1 MCNTV
6 NNETKKGKFMD
17 QKKSN
22 HPAVYKVIVAVLSI
36 VILGLSGFFIYQ
48 IQALHV
54 LPGNLLIPI
63 CVMIGLIVVIMLV
76 LWNFYQHVT
85 WARIVLTILNIAM
98 LCVFSVGNFYL
109 YKTNDTLQVVTAQK
123 KEVKN
128 TVSLLVKNDSG
139 IQTIHDL
146 NEKAIGKLNSIDALG
161 TTKMITHLQEQFG
174 VDTES
179 LLPFQ
184 VHSYDSVEKE
194 VEALY
199 NNEVQAIILN
209 ESYRTNVLEY
219 EPYANFNNEVRSID
233 EVVYYTKVDNEAM
246 AVPEITKNAFNIL
259 ISGNDTYGDVGELSR
274 SDVNMVV
281 TVNPQTRTVLLTS
294 IPRDCYVEFVCDEQ
308 DACLA
313 GASDKITHTGL
324 HGINTTKKTVE
335 NLLGITVNYTFR
347 ANFSSVME
355 IVDAI
360 GGIDVEIPEGM
371 AVETFY
377 ANNTL
382 EGVHEGMNHLQG
394 ERALAFA
401 RERYAYIDGDNQR
414 VRNQQTVLKAIFA
427 KATSPEIIVNY
438 SSLLDAFQGAFD
450 TTLSQDEI
458 TTLIKYQIQEN
469 PQWKFESYQLTGEGA
484 QLLSPEL
491 GQTAYVTVVD
501 PYSITLAHDK
511 IEAVLQGESADSIET
526 PVSGFSSQTG
536 ETTTGQEQEY
546 YAPSQYDDPSM
557 YYDPY
562 PLEQPGM
569 ETEEPGIPW
578 QDEMTVPEEE
588 Q

>member
-1 MCNTV
+1 MEMKNK
-6 NNETKKGKFMD
+6 NKL
-17 QKKSN
+17 
-22 HPAVYKVIVAVLSI
+22 YKCITIGVSI
-36 VILGLSGFFIYQ
+36 AILGLAGYFLYQ
-48 IQALHV
+48 IQNLQV
-54 LPGNLLIPI
+54 LPNNLLIPI
-63 CVMIGLIVVIMLV
+63 CVAISLIVLIFVI
-76 LWNFYQHVT
+76 LWNYYQHLT
-85 WARIVLTILNIAM
+85 WAKVLLSIVNIAM
-98 LCVFSVGNFYL
+98 LIVFSVGNFYL
-109 YKTNDTLQVVTAQK
+109 YKTHDTLQVVTTQQ

-128 TVSLLVKNDSG
+128 TISLLVKNESE

-146 NEKAIGKLNSIDALG
+146 NEKKVGRLNAIDTVG
-161 TTKMITHLQEQFG
+161 TTQMLSHLQEQYG

-179 LLPFQ
+179 LLPFE
-184 VHSYDSVEKE
+184 VVGFDSVEKE

-233 EVVYYTKVDNEAM
+233 EVVYYTKIDNDAL
-246 AVPEITKNAFNIL
+246 AVPEITKNSFNIL

-281 TVNPQTRTVLLTS
+281 TVNPETKTVLLTS
-294 IPRDCYVEFVCDEQ
+294 IPRDSYVEFVCDEQ
-308 DACLA
+308 DGCIA
-313 GASDKITHTGL
+313 GSNDKITHTGL

-335 NLLGITVNYTFR
+335 NLLGITINYTFR

-377 ANNTL
+377 ANHTL

-450 TTLSQDEI
+450 TTLSKDEI

-469 PQWKFESYQLTGEGA
+469 PQWKFESYQLTGEGD

-491 GQTAYVTVVD
+491 GQTAYVTIVD
-501 PYSITLAHDK
+501 PYSVTLAHDK
-511 IEAVLQGESADSIET
+511 IEAVLKGESADSIET
-526 PVSGFSSQTG
+526 PVSDFSSGTSNG
-536 ETTTGQEQEY
+536 
-546 YAPSQYDDPSM
+546 YDQNSSNDYSEPI

-562 PLEQPGM
+562 QEPQSYDSFVDDGSQIEDLENQEDYPTI
-569 ETEEPGIPW
+569 EDQTEPQE
-578 QDEMTVPEEE
+578 
-588 Q
+588 

>member
-128 TVSLLVKNDSG
+128 TVSLLVKNDSE
-139 IQTIHDL
+139 IQSIHDL

-562 PLEQPGM
+562 
-569 ETEEPGIPW
+569 
-578 QDEMTVPEEE
+578 
-588 Q
+588 

>member
-1 MCNTV
+1 M
-6 NNETKKGKFMD
+6 
-17 QKKSN
+17 
-22 HPAVYKVIVAVLSI
+22 YKR
-36 VILGLSGFFIYQ
+36 Q
-48 IQALHV
+48 
-54 LPGNLLIPI
+54 
-63 CVMIGLIVVIMLV
+63 
-76 LWNFYQHVT
+76 
-85 WARIVLTILNIAM
+85 
-98 LCVFSVGNFYL
+98 
-109 YKTNDTLQVVTAQK
+109 
-123 KEVKN
+123 
-128 TVSLLVKNDSG
+128 
-139 IQTIHDL
+139 
-146 NEKAIGKLNSIDALG
+146 GKLNSIDALG

-174 VDTES
+174 VDTGS

-184 VHSYDSVEKE
+184 VNSYDSVEKE

-536 ETTTGQEQEY
+536 ENTAGQEQEY
-546 YAPSQYDDPSM
+546 YDPSQYDDPSM

-562 PLEQPGM
+562 LQEQPGI
-569 ETEEPGIPW
+569 ETEEPGIPS
-578 QDEMTVPEEE
+578 QDEITVPEEE

>member
-1 MCNTV
+1 
-6 NNETKKGKFMD
+6 MD

-98 LCVFSVGNFYL
+98 LCIFSVGNFYL

-128 TVSLLVKNDSG
+128 TVSLLVKNDSE
-139 IQTIHDL
+139 IQSIHDL

-458 TTLIKYQIQEN
+458 TILIKYQIQEN

-546 YAPSQYDDPSM
+546 YDPSQYDDPSM

>member
-1 MCNTV
+1 
-6 NNETKKGKFMD
+6 MD

-128 TVSLLVKNDSG
+128 TVSLLVKNDSE
-139 IQTIHDL
+139 IQSIHDL

>member
-1 MCNTV
+1 
-6 NNETKKGKFMD
+6 MD

-63 CVMIGLIVVIMLV
+63 CVMIGLIVVIMLA

-85 WARIVLTILNIAM
+85 WSRVVLTILNIAM

-128 TVSLLVKNDSG
+128 TVSLLVKNDSE
-139 IQTIHDL
+139 IQSIHDL

-184 VHSYDSVEKE
+184 VNSYDSVEKE

>member
-1 MCNTV
+1 
-6 NNETKKGKFMD
+6 MD

>member
-1 MCNTV
+1 MEMKNK
-6 NNETKKGKFMD
+6 NKL
-17 QKKSN
+17 
-22 HPAVYKVIVAVLSI
+22 YKCITIGVSI
-36 VILGLSGFFIYQ
+36 AILGLAGYFLYQ
-48 IQALHV
+48 IQNLQV
-54 LPGNLLIPI
+54 LPNNLLIPI
-63 CVMIGLIVVIMLV
+63 CVAISLIVLIFVI
-76 LWNFYQHVT
+76 LWNYYQHLT
-85 WARIVLTILNIAM
+85 WAKVLLSIVNIAM
-98 LCVFSVGNFYL
+98 LIVFSVGNFYL
-109 YKTNDTLQVVTAQK
+109 YKTHDTLQVVTTQQ

-128 TVSLLVKNDSG
+128 TISLLVKNESE

-146 NEKAIGKLNSIDALG
+146 NEKKVGRLNAIDTVG
-161 TTKMITHLQEQFG
+161 TTQMLSHLQEQYG

-179 LLPFQ
+179 LLPFE
-184 VHSYDSVEKE
+184 VVGFDSVEKE

-199 NNEVQAIILN
+199 NDEVQAIILN

-233 EVVYYTKVDNEAM
+233 EVVYYTKIDNDAL
-246 AVPEITKNAFNIL
+246 AVPEITKNSFNIL

-281 TVNPQTRTVLLTS
+281 TVNPETKTVLLTS
-294 IPRDCYVEFVCDEQ
+294 IPRDSYVEFVCDEQ
-308 DACLA
+308 DACIA
-313 GASDKITHTGL
+313 GSNDKITHTGL

-335 NLLGITVNYTFR
+335 NLLGITINYTFR

-377 ANNTL
+377 ANHTL

-450 TTLSQDEI
+450 TTLSKDEI

-469 PQWKFESYQLTGEGA
+469 PQWKFESYQLTGEGD

-491 GQTAYVTVVD
+491 GQTAYVTIVD
-501 PYSITLAHDK
+501 PYSVTLAHDK
-511 IEAVLQGESADSIET
+511 IEAVLKGESADSIET
-526 PVSGFSSQTG
+526 PVSDFSSGTSNG
-536 ETTTGQEQEY
+536 
-546 YAPSQYDDPSM
+546 DDQNSSNDYSEPI

-562 PLEQPGM
+562 QEPQSYDSFVDDGSQIEDLENQEDYPTI
-569 ETEEPGIPW
+569 EDQTEPQE
-578 QDEMTVPEEE
+578 
-588 Q
+588 

>member
-1 MCNTV
+1 
-6 NNETKKGKFMD
+6 MD

-63 CVMIGLIVVIMLV
+63 CVMIGLIVVIMLA

-85 WARIVLTILNIAM
+85 WSRVVLTILNIAM

-128 TVSLLVKNDSG
+128 TVSLLVKNDSE
-139 IQTIHDL
+139 IQSIHDL

>member
-1 MCNTV
+1 MM
-6 NNETKKGKFMD
+6 ETEKNKNLKI
-17 QKKSN
+17 
-22 HPAVYKVIVAVLSI
+22 YKYLVFLFSALC
-36 VILGLSGFFIYQ
+36 LGLAGFFIYQ
-48 IQALHV
+48 IQNLQV
-54 LPGNLLIPI
+54 LPNNLLIPI
-63 CVMIGLIVVIMLV
+63 CVVIGLVVLILLA
-76 LWNFYQHVT
+76 LWNYYQHLN
-85 WARIVLTILNIAM
+85 WARIVLSILNIAM
-98 LCVFSVGNFYL
+98 LIVFSVGNFYL
-109 YKTNDTLQVVTAQK
+109 YKTHDTLQVVTTQQ

-128 TVSLLVKNDSG
+128 TVSLLVKNESE
-139 IQTIHDL
+139 IQNIQDL
-146 NEKAIGKLNSIDALG
+146 NEKAVGKLASIDTLG
-161 TTKMITHLQEQFG
+161 TTKMITHLQDQFG

-184 VHSYDSVEKE
+184 INTYDSVEKE

-199 NNEVQAIILN
+199 NGEVQAIILN

-246 AVPEITKNAFNIL
+246 AVPEITKNSFNIL

-281 TVNPQTRTVLLTS
+281 TVNPETQTVLLTS
-294 IPRDCYVEFVCDEQ
+294 IPRDSYVEFVCDEQ

-313 GASDKITHTGL
+313 GANDKITHTGL

-335 NLLGITVNYTFR
+335 NLLGITINYTFR

-377 ANNTL
+377 ANHTL

-401 RERYAYIDGDNQR
+401 RERYAYVDGDNQR

-450 TTLSQDEI
+450 TTLSKDEI

-491 GQTAYVTVVD
+491 GQTAYVTIVD
-501 PYSITLAHDK
+501 PYSVTLAHDK
-511 IEAVLQGESADSIET
+511 IEAVLKGESADSIET
-526 PVSGFSSQTG
+526 PVSDFTRGTSSG
-536 ETTTGQEQEY
+536 VDSEFESEYGQD
-546 YAPSQYDDPSM
+546 SFDPSF
-557 YYDPY
+557 YTDSYDSSYDIYQGEEEPTQY
-562 PLEQPGM
+562 ISEENGDSVFSDS
-569 ETEEPGIPW
+569 ETEN
-578 QDEMTVPEEE
+578 
-588 Q
+588 

>member
-1 MCNTV
+1 MM
-6 NNETKKGKFMD
+6 ETEKNKNLKI
-17 QKKSN
+17 
-22 HPAVYKVIVAVLSI
+22 YKYLVFLFSALC
-36 VILGLSGFFIYQ
+36 LGLAGFFIYQ
-48 IQALHV
+48 IQNLQV
-54 LPGNLLIPI
+54 LPNNLLVPI
-63 CVMIGLIVVIMLV
+63 CVVIGLVVLILLA
-76 LWNFYQHVT
+76 LWNYYQHLN
-85 WARIVLTILNIAM
+85 WARIVLSILNIAM
-98 LCVFSVGNFYL
+98 LLVFSIGNFYL
-109 YKTNDTLQVVTAQK
+109 YKTHNTLAVVTTQP

-128 TVSLLVKNDSG
+128 TVSLLVKNESE
-139 IQTIHDL
+139 IQNVQDL
-146 NEKAIGKLNSIDALG
+146 NQKKVGKLTSIDPLG
-161 TTKMITHLQEQFG
+161 TTKMITHLQEDQFG

-179 LLPFQ
+179 LLTFEILNN
-184 VHSYDSVEKE
+184 DSVEKE

-199 NNEVQAIILN
+199 NGEVQAIILN
-209 ESYRTNVLEY
+209 DSYRTNVLEY

-246 AVPEITKNAFNIL
+246 AVPEITKNSFNIL

-281 TVNPQTRTVLLTS
+281 SVNPETKTVLLTS
-294 IPRDCYVEFVCDEQ
+294 IPRDSYVEFVCDEQ
-308 DACLA
+308 DACIA
-313 GASDKITHTGL
+313 GANDKITHTGL

-335 NLLGITVNYTFR
+335 NLLGITINYTFR

-377 ANNTL
+377 ANHTL

-401 RERYAYIDGDNQR
+401 RERYAYVDGDNQR

-450 TTLSQDEI
+450 TTLSKDEI

-491 GQTAYVTVVD
+491 GQTAYVTIVD
-501 PYSITLAHDK
+501 PYSVTLAHDK
-511 IEAVLQGESADSIET
+511 IEAVLKGESADSIET
-526 PVSGFSSQTG
+526 PVSDFTSGTSNGADSG
-536 ETTTGQEQEY
+536 YESGYSDEY
-546 YAPSQYDDPSM
+546 VDPSL

-562 PLEQPGM
+562 QQT
-569 ETEEPGIPW
+569 ETYDSFTEDSSENDMTESTPEE
-578 QDEMTVPEEE
+578 DMTVPEETVE
-588 Q
+588 

>member
-1 MCNTV
+1 MRRGIVMEMKNK
-6 NNETKKGKFMD
+6 NKL
-17 QKKSN
+17 
-22 HPAVYKVIVAVLSI
+22 YKCITIGVSI
-36 VILGLSGFFIYQ
+36 AILGLAGYFLYQ
-48 IQALHV
+48 IQNLQV
-54 LPGNLLIPI
+54 LPNNLLIPI
-63 CVMIGLIVVIMLV
+63 CVAISLIVLIFVI
-76 LWNFYQHVT
+76 LWNYYQHLT
-85 WARIVLTILNIAM
+85 WAKVLLSIVNIAM
-98 LCVFSVGNFYL
+98 LIVFSVGNFYL
-109 YKTNDTLQVVTAQK
+109 YKTHDTLQVVTTQQ

-128 TVSLLVKNDSG
+128 TISLLVKNESE

-146 NEKAIGKLNSIDALG
+146 NEKKVGRLNAIDTVG
-161 TTKMITHLQEQFG
+161 TTQMLSHLQEQYG

-179 LLPFQ
+179 LLPFE
-184 VHSYDSVEKE
+184 VVGFDSVEKE

-199 NNEVQAIILN
+199 NDEVQAIILN

-233 EVVYYTKVDNEAM
+233 EVVYYTKIDNDAL
-246 AVPEITKNAFNIL
+246 AVPEITKNSFNIL

-281 TVNPQTRTVLLTS
+281 TVNPETKTVLLTS
-294 IPRDCYVEFVCDEQ
+294 IPRDSYVEFVCDEQ
-308 DACLA
+308 DACIA
-313 GASDKITHTGL
+313 GSNDKITHTGL

-335 NLLGITVNYTFR
+335 NLLGITINYTFR

-377 ANNTL
+377 ANHTL

-450 TTLSQDEI
+450 TTLSKDEI

-469 PQWKFESYQLTGEGA
+469 PQWKFESYQLTGEGD

-491 GQTAYVTVVD
+491 GQTAYVTIVD
-501 PYSITLAHDK
+501 PYSVTLAHDK
-511 IEAVLQGESADSIET
+511 IEAVLKGESADSIET
-526 PVSGFSSQTG
+526 PVSDFSSGTSNG
-536 ETTTGQEQEY
+536 
-546 YAPSQYDDPSM
+546 DDQNSSNDYSEPI

-562 PLEQPGM
+562 QEPQSYDSFVDDGSQIEDLENQEDYPTI
-569 ETEEPGIPW
+569 EDQTEPQE
-578 QDEMTVPEEE
+578 
-588 Q
+588 

>member
-1 MCNTV
+1 M
-6 NNETKKGKFMD
+6 
-17 QKKSN
+17 
-22 HPAVYKVIVAVLSI
+22 
-36 VILGLSGFFIYQ
+36 
-48 IQALHV
+48 
-54 LPGNLLIPI
+54 IPI
-63 CVMIGLIVVIMLV
+63 CVVIGLVVLILLA
-76 LWNFYQHVT
+76 LWNYYQHLN
-85 WARIVLTILNIAM
+85 WARIVLSILNIAM
-98 LCVFSVGNFYL
+98 LIVFSVGNFYL
-109 YKTNDTLQVVTAQK
+109 YKTHDTLQVVTTQQ

-128 TVSLLVKNDSG
+128 TVSLLVKNESE
-139 IQTIHDL
+139 IQNIQDL
-146 NEKAIGKLNSIDALG
+146 NEKAVGKLASIDTLG
-161 TTKMITHLQEQFG
+161 TTKMITHLQDQFG

-184 VHSYDSVEKE
+184 INTYDSVEKE

-199 NNEVQAIILN
+199 NGEVQAIILN

-246 AVPEITKNAFNIL
+246 AVPEITKNSFNIL

-281 TVNPQTRTVLLTS
+281 TVNPETQTVLLTS
-294 IPRDCYVEFVCDEQ
+294 IPRDSYVEFVCDEQ

-313 GASDKITHTGL
+313 GANDKITHTGL

-335 NLLGITVNYTFR
+335 NLLGITINYTFR

-377 ANNTL
+377 ANHTL

-401 RERYAYIDGDNQR
+401 RERYAYVDGDNQR

-450 TTLSQDEI
+450 TTLSKDEI

-491 GQTAYVTVVD
+491 GQTAYVTIVD
-501 PYSITLAHDK
+501 PYSVTLAHDK
-511 IEAVLQGESADSIET
+511 IEAVLKGESADSIET
-526 PVSGFSSQTG
+526 PVSDFTSGTSNGADS
-536 ETTTGQEQEY
+536 EYESEYGQD
-546 YAPSQYDDPSM
+546 SFDPSF
-557 YYDPY
+557 YTDSYDSSYDIYQGEEEPTQY
-562 PLEQPGM
+562 ISEENGDSVFSDS
-569 ETEEPGIPW
+569 ETEN
-578 QDEMTVPEEE
+578 
-588 Q
+588 

>member
-1 MCNTV
+1 
-6 NNETKKGKFMD
+6 MD

-22 HPAVYKVIVAVLSI
+22 HPAVYKGIVAVLSI

-98 LCVFSVGNFYL
+98 LCIFSVGNFYL

-128 TVSLLVKNDSG
+128 TVSLLVKNDSE
-139 IQTIHDL
+139 IQSIHDL

-281 TVNPQTRTVLLTS
+281 TVNPQTKTVLLTS

-546 YAPSQYDDPSM
+546 YDPSQYDDPSM

>member
-1 MCNTV
+1 
-6 NNETKKGKFMD
+6 MD

-54 LPGNLLIPI
+54 LPRNLLIPI
-63 CVMIGLIVVIMLV
+63 CVMIGLIVVIMLA

-85 WARIVLTILNIAM
+85 WSRVVLTILNIAM

-128 TVSLLVKNDSG
+128 TVSLLVKNDSE
-139 IQTIHDL
+139 IQSIHDL

-184 VHSYDSVEKE
+184 VNSYDSVEKE

-536 ETTTGQEQEY
+536 ENTAGQEQEY
-546 YAPSQYDDPSM
+546 YDPSQYDDPSM

-562 PLEQPGM
+562 LQEQPGI
-569 ETEEPGIPW
+569 ETEEPGIPS

>member
-1 MCNTV
+1 MM
-6 NNETKKGKFMD
+6 ETEKNKNLKI
-17 QKKSN
+17 
-22 HPAVYKVIVAVLSI
+22 YKYLVFLFSALC
-36 VILGLSGFFIYQ
+36 LGLAGFFIYQ
-48 IQALHV
+48 IQNLQV
-54 LPGNLLIPI
+54 LPNNLLIPI
-63 CVMIGLIVVIMLV
+63 CVVIGLVVLILLA
-76 LWNFYQHVT
+76 LWNYYQHLN
-85 WARIVLTILNIAM
+85 WARIVLSILNIAM
-98 LCVFSVGNFYL
+98 LIVFSVGNFYL
-109 YKTNDTLQVVTAQK
+109 YKTHDTLQVVTTQQ

-128 TVSLLVKNDSG
+128 TVSLLVKNESE
-139 IQTIHDL
+139 IQNIQDL
-146 NEKAIGKLNSIDALG
+146 IEKAVGKLASIDTLG
-161 TTKMITHLQEQFG
+161 TTKMITHLQDQFG

-184 VHSYDSVEKE
+184 INTYDSVEKE

-199 NNEVQAIILN
+199 NGEVQAIILN

-246 AVPEITKNAFNIL
+246 AVPEITKNSFNIL

-281 TVNPQTRTVLLTS
+281 TVNPETQTVLLTS
-294 IPRDCYVEFVCDEQ
+294 IPRDSYVEFVCDEQ

-313 GASDKITHTGL
+313 GANDKITHTGL

-335 NLLGITVNYTFR
+335 NLLGITINYTFR

-377 ANNTL
+377 ANHTL

-401 RERYAYIDGDNQR
+401 RERYAYVDGDNQR

-450 TTLSQDEI
+450 TTLSKDEI

-491 GQTAYVTVVD
+491 GQTAYVTIVD
-501 PYSITLAHDK
+501 PYSVTLAHDK
-511 IEAVLQGESADSIET
+511 IEAVLKGESADSIET
-526 PVSGFSSQTG
+526 PVSDFTSGTSNGADS
-536 ETTTGQEQEY
+536 EYESEYGQD
-546 YAPSQYDDPSM
+546 SFDPSF
-557 YYDPY
+557 YTDSYDSSYDIYQGEEEPTQY
-562 PLEQPGM
+562 ISEENGDSVFSDS
-569 ETEEPGIPW
+569 ETEN
-578 QDEMTVPEEE
+578 
-588 Q
+588 

>member
-1 MCNTV
+1 
-6 NNETKKGKFMD
+6 
-17 QKKSN
+17 
-22 HPAVYKVIVAVLSI
+22 AVLSI

-128 TVSLLVKNDSG
+128 TVSLLVKNDSE
-139 IQTIHDL
+139 IQSIHDL

>member
-1 MCNTV
+1 
-6 NNETKKGKFMD
+6 MD

-128 TVSLLVKNDSG
+128 TVSLLVKNDSE
-139 IQTIHDL
+139 IQSIHDL

-308 DACLA
+308 DAGLA

>member
-1 MCNTV
+1 MKSDD
-6 NNETKKGKFMD
+6 KKIKM
-17 QKKSN
+17 
-22 HPAVYKVIVAVLSI
+22 YRMMTLLLSVGI
-36 VILGLSGFFIYQ
+36 IAMAIWFIYQ
-48 IQALHV
+48 IQALQV
-54 LPGNLLIPI
+54 LPSHLLIPI
-63 CVMIGLIVVIMLV
+63 CIAICLIALIFIA
-76 LWNFYQHVT
+76 LWNYYQHLT
-85 WARIVLTILNIAM
+85 WAKVLLSIVNISM
-98 LCVFSVGNFYL
+98 LIVFSVGNFYL
-109 YKTNDTLQVVTAQK
+109 YKTHNTLQVVTTQQ

-128 TVSLLVKNDSG
+128 TISLLVKNDSE
-139 IQTIHDL
+139 IENIHDL
-146 NEKAIGKLNSIDALG
+146 NEKIVGRLSSIDTVG
-161 TTKMITHLQEQFG
+161 TTQMLSHLQEQYG

-179 LLPFQ
+179 LLPFEI
-184 VHSYDSVEKE
+184 VSFDSVEKE

-199 NNEVQAIILN
+199 NDEVQAIILN

-233 EVVYYTKVDNEAM
+233 EVIYYTKIDNDAL
-246 AVPEITKNAFNIL
+246 AVPEITKNSFNIL

-281 TVNPQTRTVLLTS
+281 TVNPETKTVLLTS
-294 IPRDCYVEFVCDEQ
+294 IPRDSYVEFVCDEQ
-308 DACLA
+308 DACIA
-313 GASDKITHTGL
+313 GSNDKITHTGL

-335 NLLGITVNYTFR
+335 NLLGITINYTFR

-377 ANNTL
+377 ANHTL

-450 TTLSQDEI
+450 TTLSKDEI

-469 PQWKFESYQLTGEGA
+469 PQWKFESYQLTGEGD

-491 GQTAYVTVVD
+491 GQTAYVTIVD

-511 IEAVLQGESADSIET
+511 IEAVLKGESADSIEE
-526 PVSGFSSQTG
+526 PVSDFSS
-536 ETTTGQEQEY
+536 E
-546 YAPSQYDDPSM
+546 PSNGYDQNSSNDYSEPI

-562 PLEQPGM
+562 QEPQSYDSFVDDESQIEDLEN
-569 ETEEPGIPW
+569 
-578 QDEMTVPEEE
+578 QDEYPTIEDQTEAQE
-588 Q
+588 

>member
-1 MCNTV
+1 
-6 NNETKKGKFMD
+6 MD

-128 TVSLLVKNDSG
+128 TVSLLVKNDSE
-139 IQTIHDL
+139 IQSIHDL

-401 RERYAYIDGDNQR
+401 RERYAYIAGDNQR

-511 IEAVLQGESADSIET
+511 IEAVLKGESADSIET

-546 YAPSQYDDPSM
+546 YDPSQYDDPSM

>member
-1 MCNTV
+1 
-6 NNETKKGKFMD
+6 MD

-128 TVSLLVKNDSG
+128 TVSLLVKNDSE
-139 IQTIHDL
+139 IQSIHDL

-184 VHSYDSVEKE
+184 VNSYDSVEKE

>member
-128 TVSLLVKNDSG
+128 TVSLLVKNDSE
-139 IQTIHDL
+139 IQSIHDL

-501 PYSITLAHDK
+501 PYSIALAHDK
-511 IEAVLQGESADSIET
+511 IEAVLKGESADSIET

>member
-1 MCNTV
+1 
-6 NNETKKGKFMD
+6 MD

-98 LCVFSVGNFYL
+98 LCIFSVGNFYL

-128 TVSLLVKNDSG
+128 TVSLLVKNDSE
-139 IQTIHDL
+139 IQSIHDL

-458 TTLIKYQIQEN
+458 TILIKYQIQEN

-491 GQTAYVTVVD
+491 GQTAYVTIVD

-546 YAPSQYDDPSM
+546 YDPSQYDDPSM